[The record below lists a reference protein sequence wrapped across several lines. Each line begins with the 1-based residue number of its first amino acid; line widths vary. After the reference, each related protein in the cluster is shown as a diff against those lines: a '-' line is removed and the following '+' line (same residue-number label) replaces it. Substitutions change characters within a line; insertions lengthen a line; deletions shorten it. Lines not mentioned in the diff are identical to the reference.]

1 MERDGNGWVECELG
15 HRHWG
20 LHGAAGLLLHT
31 VDPEDSL
38 RVLLQ
43 HRADWCH
50 HGGTWGLPGGARDSH
65 ESVEQAAL
73 REATEETSIDATQVR
88 LRHVYV
94 DDHGGWS
101 YTTVYADSLT
111 PLETVPNEESAA
123 LEWVAIDRV
132 DALPLHPGF
141 GHTWPEVQLTPLT
154 LLVDA
159 ANVLG
164 ATAGGWWKD
173 RVGATERLGSEM
185 AAIRSCTVHDD
196 AVTGVVTSI
205 NIVLEG
211 AARDA
216 RLPNTVQV
224 VRAPG
229 SGDDTLVATVEQL
242 AVQQSRLV
250 VVTSDRELK
259 TRVRAAAPDASVRG
273 AKWLLNLL

>member
-31 VDPEDSL
+31 VDAEGSL
-38 RVLLQ
+38 RLLLQ

-65 ESVEQAAL
+65 ETVEEAAL
-73 REATEETSIDATQVR
+73 REAAEETSIDPTQVR
-88 LRHVYV
+88 LRHVFV

-111 PLETVPNEESAA
+111 ALETVPNEESAA
-123 LEWVAIDRV
+123 LEWVGLDRV

-141 GHTWPEVQLTPLT
+141 GHTWPEVQLAPIT
-154 LLVDA
+154 LLVDS

-164 ATAGGWWKD
+164 ATANGWWKD
-173 RVGATERLGSEM
+173 RVGATERL
-185 AAIRSCTVHDD
+185 AADVASVRAHTVNDD
-196 AVTGVVTSI
+196 DVTGVVTSVHV
-205 NIVLEG
+205 VLEG

-216 RLPNTVQV
+216 RLPDAVHV
-224 VRAPG
+224 VRAPR
-229 SGDDTLVATVEQL
+229 SGDDALVAT
-242 AVQQSRLV
+242 SR
-250 VVTSDRELK
+250 TAGG
-259 TRVRAAAPDASVRG
+259 AAGKARRRHQ
-273 AKWLLNLL
+273 